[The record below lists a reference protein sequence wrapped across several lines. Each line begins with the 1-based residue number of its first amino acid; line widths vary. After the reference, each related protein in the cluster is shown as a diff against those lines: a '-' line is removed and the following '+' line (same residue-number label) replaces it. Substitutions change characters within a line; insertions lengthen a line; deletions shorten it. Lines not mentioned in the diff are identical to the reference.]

1 MGICQQIIYTVK
13 TMKRIKYSLLIFSIL
28 TTTSSLAQYSFQQE
42 LYQAF
47 LNRDVRKWE
56 AASLKFERTADLNKT
71 ADLLKLIHAYYGWTS
86 ELVDAKEYHKAEEN
100 IVKAEKWIE
109 KVLEKEPNNA
119 LAVNYKGVFISYRL
133 SYNKS
138 KALTI
143 GRQSLELIKKAY
155 LLDPHNV
162 QVIFDNGNAY
172 YYPPKIFGGDKK
184 LALIY
189 FQKAIS
195 ILERQT
201 NTNGN
206 WMYVQLLMLEARCND
221 LLGNLENAK
230 KGYDKTLKAEPNF
243 KIVRDKY
250 YPELLTKLK

>member
-1 MGICQQIIYTVK
+1 
-13 TMKRIKYSLLIFSIL
+13 MKRIKYSLLIFSIL

-47 LNRDVRKWE
+47 LTRDVKKWE
-56 AASLKFERTADLNKT
+56 AAALKLEKSADLNKT
-71 ADLLKLIHAYYGWTS
+71 ADLLKLIHTYYGWTS
-86 ELVDAKEYHKAEEN
+86 ELVDAKQFQKVESN

-109 KVLEKEPNNA
+109 KILEKEPDNA

-143 GRQSLELIKKAY
+143 GKESLHLIKKAY
-155 LLDPHNV
+155 KLDPTHV
-162 QVIFDNGNAY
+162 QVLFDNGNAY

-189 FQKAIS
+189 FQKANS

-230 KGYDKTLKAEPNF
+230 KGYDKTLRVEPNF
-243 KIVRDKY
+243 KIVRDKF
-250 YPELLTKLK
+250 YPELQRKLKK